1 MEVVPPDDPALP
13 HINEIATFLVATA
26 MVLRETVMRFEKTT
40 NRITEKMLTRA
51 ADNIDRDLVMTI
63 QDFDRLHQEFA
74 TLAEVLIQAAAKS
87 GKSWLRE
94 EGGLHPA
101 ADALA
106 TVSVAD
112 LKERLM
118 QRLGTSILDLTGDPG
133 AEEAVF

>member
-1 MEVVPPDDPALP
+1 MEAGSPDDSVLP
-13 HINEIATFLVATA
+13 HVNEIATFLVATA

-40 NRITEKMLTRA
+40 NRITETVLARA

-87 GKSWLRE
+87 GRSWLRE
-94 EGGLHPA
+94 EGGGHPA

-106 TVSVAD
+106 TVSIAD

-118 QRLGTSILDLTGDPG
+118 QRLGVSIMDLTGGPD
-133 AEEAVF
+133 AEETVF